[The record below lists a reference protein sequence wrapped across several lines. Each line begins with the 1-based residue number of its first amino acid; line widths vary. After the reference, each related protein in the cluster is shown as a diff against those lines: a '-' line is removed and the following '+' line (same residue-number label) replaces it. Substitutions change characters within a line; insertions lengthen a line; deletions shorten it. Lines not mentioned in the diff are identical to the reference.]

1 MADLGFA
8 QLSNWLRFRHLVLI
22 DTLARTQNMHA
33 AATEMNI
40 SQPAVSK
47 MLREIEHQLGF
58 DLFQRL
64 PRSMTPTDL
73 GSQVARYAQIA
84 LNDARHFV
92 GQINHLRQG
101 GHGLLKIGS
110 IFAPTSVTLPAAIV
124 AVKARWPLL
133 TMEVLEGT
141 SASLLTLLEHKE
153 LDLVIARFTLDRH
166 RQLFDFQPLAPE
178 PLCLVTGSQHP
189 LAGAHDLPL
198 AELANWPWIVFPTG
212 TPMRAR
218 LERAFA
224 EAGMRTPENTVET
237 ISLQTTLQLLQ
248 TAPMVAML
256 AEAMVAPDVQAGR
269 LTRLALPFPLV
280 LADYGIITRR
290 QETPGWAAQAFIQA
304 LRSDVQA
311 RSHDAR
317 QADNR

>member
-1 MADLGFA
+1 MADVGFK
-8 QLSNWLRFRHLVLI
+8 QLCNWLRFRHLVLI

-33 AATEMNI
+33 TAQAMNI

-47 MLREIEHQLGF
+47 MLREVEKQFGF

-64 PRSMTPTDL
+64 PRSMSPTDL
-73 GSQVARYAQIA
+73 GSHVARYAQIA
-84 LNDARHFV
+84 LNDAEHFV

-101 GHGLLKIGS
+101 GHGLLKIGT
-110 IFAPTSVTLPAAIV
+110 IFAPTSVALPAAIV
-124 AVKARWPLL
+124 GIKQRWPLL
-133 TMEVLEGT
+133 ALDVLEGT
-141 SASLLTLLEHKE
+141 SANLLSMLEHKQ
-153 LDLVIARFTLDRH
+153 LDLVIARFTLDSH
-166 RQLFDFQPLAPE
+166 RKLFDFQALAPE

-189 LAGAHDLPL
+189 LAGARELPL
-198 AELANWPWIVFPTG
+198 AELGSWPWIVYPAG

-224 EAGMRTPENTVET
+224 EAGMQTPENTVET
-237 ISLQTTLQLLQ
+237 SSMQTTLQLLQ

-256 AEAMVAPDVQAGR
+256 AESMVGPDMQAGR

-290 QETPGWAAQAFIQA
+290 NETPGWSAQAFIEELLAGADA
-304 LRSDVQA
+304 LRN
-311 RSHDAR
+311 AR
-317 QADNR
+317 QTP

>member
-1 MADLGFA
+1 MTDLGFN
-8 QLSNWLRFRHLVLI
+8 QLCNWLRFRHLVLI

-33 AATEMNI
+33 TAIEMNI

-47 MLREIEHQLGF
+47 MLREAERQLGF
-58 DLFQRL
+58 ALFQRL
-64 PRSMTPTDL
+64 PRSMSPTDL
-73 GSQVARYAQIA
+73 GGHVARYAQIS
-84 LNDARHFV
+84 LNDTRHFV
-92 GQINHLRQG
+92 GQVNHLRQG
-101 GHGLLKIGS
+101 GHGLLKIGT
-110 IFAPTSVTLPAAIV
+110 IFAPTAVALPAAIV
-124 AVKARWPLL
+124 GVKQRWPLL
-133 TMEVLEGT
+133 TLEIIEGT
-141 SASLLTLLEHKE
+141 SANLLNMLEHKQ

-189 LAGAHDLPL
+189 LAGARELPL
-198 AELANWPWIVFPTG
+198 ADLGSWPWIVYPTG

-224 EAGMRTPENTVET
+224 EAGMQTPGNTVET

-256 AEAMVAPDVQAGR
+256 AESMVEPGIQAGR

-280 LADYGIITRR
+280 LADYGIISRR
-290 QETPGWAAQAFIQA
+290 NETPGWSAQAFIEQLLSGADA
-304 LRSDVQA
+304 LRQA
-311 RSHDAR
+311 RQTPR
-317 QADNR
+317 